1 MRRIAGMMLVAVA
14 VLSAV
19 FLAARAAAPDSR
31 VEPALKEARQISA
44 ELGQQLQE
52 LLGKELAAGG
62 FAGAVRVCS
71 ETALETTKE
80 FSARKGRYV
89 RRVTLKNRNLA
100 NKPDDYE
107 RARLVEFDRLNE
119 QGKLPAE
126 HAEVVA
132 AGGQDVL
139 HYMKPIKTGGVCL
152 TCHGPS
158 ESIPAEVQA
167 ILAERYPNDLATGYQ
182 ANQVR
187 GAISVRIAL
196 PPR

>member
-1 MRRIAGMMLVAVA
+1 MHKILGVTVIAAA
-14 VLSAV
+14 ALSAGL
-19 FLAARAAAPDSR
+19 LAARAAAPDPR
-31 VEPALKEARQISA
+31 VAPALEEARQISA

-62 FAGAVRVCS
+62 FTGAVRVCS
-71 ETALETTKE
+71 ETALKTTE
-80 FSARKGRYV
+80 DFSARKGRYV
-89 RRVTLKNRNLA
+89 RRVTLKNRNPA
-100 NKPDDYE
+100 HKPDDYE

-119 QGKLPAE
+119 QRELPAE
-126 HAEVVA
+126 HFEVA
-132 AGGQDVL
+132 ADGGQEVL
-139 HYMKPIKTGGVCL
+139 CYMKPVKTGGVCL

-158 ESIPAEVQA
+158 DGIPAEVKA
-167 ILAERYPNDLATGYQ
+167 ILAERYPDDLAIGYQ